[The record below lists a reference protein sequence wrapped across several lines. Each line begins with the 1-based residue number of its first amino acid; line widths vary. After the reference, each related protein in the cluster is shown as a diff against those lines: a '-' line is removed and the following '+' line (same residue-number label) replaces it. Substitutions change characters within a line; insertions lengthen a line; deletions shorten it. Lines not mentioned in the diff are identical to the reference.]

1 MKNFLL
7 TLLFFISTSVFAD
20 VYVNGY
26 YRSDGTYVQP
36 HYRSDPDGNIYNN
49 WSTKGNV
56 NPYTGKR
63 GTVDPYKIEPIQPP
77 TLNTEGLGVWEPIR
91 SLYDN

>member
-1 MKNFLL
+1 MRALLLCLAFL
-7 TLLFFISTSVFAD
+7 IIPIAASAD

-26 YRSDGTYVQP
+26 YRKDGTYVKP
-36 HYRSDPDGNIYNN
+36 HYRSDPDGSVLNN

-63 GTVDPYKIEPIQPP
+63 GTKNPYGSSSYGDFGYGSSPSYSDD
-77 TLNTEGLGVWEPIR
+77 LDW
-91 SLYDN
+91 